1 MNIKVNAIEK
11 TITITDDLK
20 SHYLMLT
27 IICVLNLF
35 SAVIQLLDRSKTD
48 IVGKD
53 IIFIV
58 IGSGSI
64 ILLYIILLKKTTLN
78 NIPIDAIERLSDKK
92 IFWKKQYGIR
102 LKNGRFRDLKEIK
115 TQKEFDELKELVE
128 RI

>member
-1 MNIKVNAIEK
+1 MNIKVNEIEK

-64 ILLYIILLKKTTLN
+64 ILLYIIFLKKTTLN

-92 IFWKKQYGIR
+92 MFWKKQYGIR

-115 TQKEFDELKELVE
+115 TQKEFDVLKKLVE

>member
-92 IFWKKQYGIR
+92 MFWKKQYGIR

-115 TQKEFDELKELVE
+115 TQKEFNELKELVE

>member
-1 MNIKVNAIEK
+1 MNIKVNEIEK

-53 IIFIV
+53 II
-58 IGSGSI
+58 S
-64 ILLYIILLKKTTLN
+64 LL
-78 NIPIDAIERLSDKK
+78 
-92 IFWKKQYGIR
+92 
-102 LKNGRFRDLKEIK
+102 
-115 TQKEFDELKELVE
+115 
-128 RI
+128 

>member
-1 MNIKVNAIEK
+1 MNIKVNEIEK

-20 SHYLMLT
+20 NHYLMLT

-58 IGSGSI
+58 IGSVSI
-64 ILLYIILLKKTTLN
+64 ILLYIILFKKTTLN

-92 IFWKKQYGIR
+92 MFWKKQYGIR

>member
-1 MNIKVNAIEK
+1 MNIKVNEIEK

-35 SAVIQLLDRSKTD
+35 STVIQLLDRSKTD

-58 IGSGSI
+58 IESVSI

-92 IFWKKQYGIR
+92 MFWKKQYGIR

-115 TQKEFDELKELVE
+115 TQKEFDELKELLE

>member
-1 MNIKVNAIEK
+1 MNIKVNEIEK

-92 IFWKKQYGIR
+92 MFWKKQYGIR

>member
-1 MNIKVNAIEK
+1 MNIKVNEIEK

-58 IGSGSI
+58 LGSGSI
-64 ILLYIILLKKTTLN
+64 ILLYIILFKKTTLN

-92 IFWKKQYGIR
+92 MFWKKQYGIR

>member
-1 MNIKVNAIEK
+1 MNIKVNKIEK

-20 SHYLMLT
+20 NQHLVLIF
-27 IICVLNLF
+27 IIVLNLF
-35 SAVIQLLDRSKTD
+35 SSVIQLLDRSKTD

-58 IGSGSI
+58 IGAVSI
-64 ILLYIILLKKTTLN
+64 IFLYIFLFKKTTLN
-78 NIPIDAIERLSDKK
+78 NIPINTIKRLSDKK
-92 IFWKKQYGIR
+92 MFWKKQYGIR
-102 LKNGRFRDLKEIK
+102 LKNGRFRNLKEIK

>member
-1 MNIKVNAIEK
+1 MNIKVNEIEK

-92 IFWKKQYGIR
+92 MFWKKQYGIR

-115 TQKEFDELKELVE
+115 TQKEFNELKELVE

>member
-1 MNIKVNAIEK
+1 MNIKVNKIEK

-20 SHYLMLT
+20 NQHLVLIF
-27 IICVLNLF
+27 IIVLNLF
-35 SAVIQLLDRSKTD
+35 SSVIQLLDRSKTD

-58 IGSGSI
+58 LGSGSI
-64 ILLYIILLKKTTLN
+64 ILLYIILFKKTTLN

-92 IFWKKQYGIR
+92 MFWKKQYGIR

>member
-1 MNIKVNAIEK
+1 MNIKVNEIEK

-20 SHYLMLT
+20 NHYLMLT

-58 IGSGSI
+58 LGSGSI
-64 ILLYIILLKKTTLN
+64 ILLYIILFKKTTLN

-92 IFWKKQYGIR
+92 MFWKKQYGIR

>member
-1 MNIKVNAIEK
+1 MNIKVNEIEK

-58 IGSGSI
+58 IGSVSI
-64 ILLYIILLKKTTLN
+64 ILLYIILFKKTTLN
-78 NIPIDAIERLSDKK
+78 NILIDAIERLSDKK
-92 IFWKKQYGIR
+92 MFWKKQYGIR

-115 TQKEFDELKELVE
+115 TQKKFDELKELVE

>member
-1 MNIKVNAIEK
+1 
-11 TITITDDLK
+11 
-20 SHYLMLT
+20 MLT

-64 ILLYIILLKKTTLN
+64 ILMYIILLKKTTLN

-92 IFWKKQYGIR
+92 MFWKKQYGIR

-115 TQKEFDELKELVE
+115 TQKEFDVLKKLVE

>member
-1 MNIKVNAIEK
+1 MDIKVNAIEK

-53 IIFIV
+53 ILYIV

-78 NIPIDAIERLSDKK
+78 NIPIDAIESLRDKK
-92 IFWKKQYGIR
+92 MFWKKQYGIR

>member
-53 IIFIV
+53 ILYIV

-92 IFWKKQYGIR
+92 MFWKKQYGIR

>member
-1 MNIKVNAIEK
+1 MNIKVNEIEK

-58 IGSGSI
+58 IGSVSI
-64 ILLYIILLKKTTLN
+64 ILLYIILFKKTTLN

-92 IFWKKQYGIR
+92 MFWKKQYGIR

-115 TQKEFDELKELVE
+115 TQKEFNELKELVE

>member
-1 MNIKVNAIEK
+1 MNIKVNEIEK

-58 IGSGSI
+58 LGSGSI
-64 ILLYIILLKKTTLN
+64 ILLDIILFKKTTLN

-92 IFWKKQYGIR
+92 MFWKKQYGIR

-115 TQKEFDELKELVE
+115 TQKEFNELKELVE

>member
-1 MNIKVNAIEK
+1 MNIKVNEIEK

-92 IFWKKQYGIR
+92 MFWKKQYGIR

-115 TQKEFDELKELVE
+115 TQKEFDVLKKLVE

>member
-64 ILLYIILLKKTTLN
+64 ILMYIILLKKTTLN

-92 IFWKKQYGIR
+92 MFWKKQYGIR

-115 TQKEFDELKELVE
+115 TQKEFNELKELVE

>member
-20 SHYLMLT
+20 NQHLVLIF
-27 IICVLNLF
+27 IIVLNLF
-35 SAVIQLLDRSKTD
+35 GAVIQLLYRSKTD

-53 IIFIV
+53 ILYIV
-58 IGSGSI
+58 IVSVSI
-64 ILLYIILLKKTTLN
+64 ILLYIILFKKTTLN

-92 IFWKKQYGIR
+92 MFWKKQYGIR
-102 LKNGRFRDLKEIK
+102 LKNGKFRDLKEIK
-115 TQKEFDELKELVE
+115 TQKEFDELKELLE

>member
-20 SHYLMLT
+20 NQHLVLIF
-27 IICVLNLF
+27 IIVLNLF
-35 SAVIQLLDRSKTD
+35 GAVIQLLYRSKTD

-53 IIFIV
+53 ILYIV
-58 IGSGSI
+58 IVSVSI
-64 ILLYIILLKKTTLN
+64 ILLYIILFKKTTLN

-92 IFWKKQYGIR
+92 MFCKKQYGIR

-115 TQKEFDELKELVE
+115 TQKEFDELKELLE

>member
-1 MNIKVNAIEK
+1 MNIKVNEIEK

-58 IGSGSI
+58 LGSGSI
-64 ILLYIILLKKTTLN
+64 ILLYIILFKKTTLN

-92 IFWKKQYGIR
+92 MFWKKQYGIR

-115 TQKEFDELKELVE
+115 TQKEFNELKELVE

>member
-92 IFWKKQYGIR
+92 MFWKKQYGIR

-115 TQKEFDELKELVE
+115 TQKEFDVLKKLVE

>member
-1 MNIKVNAIEK
+1 MNIKVNEIEK

-58 IGSGSI
+58 IGSVSI

-92 IFWKKQYGIR
+92 MFWKKQYGIR

>member
-58 IGSGSI
+58 IGSVSI
-64 ILLYIILLKKTTLN
+64 ILLYIILFKKTTLN

-92 IFWKKQYGIR
+92 MFWKKQYGIR

>member
-1 MNIKVNAIEK
+1 MNIKVNEIEK

-58 IGSGSI
+58 IGSVSI
-64 ILLYIILLKKTTLN
+64 ILLYIILFKKTTLN

-92 IFWKKQYGIR
+92 MFWKKQYGIR

-115 TQKEFDELKELVE
+115 TQKKFDELKELVE

>member
-27 IICVLNLF
+27 IICFLNLF

-53 IIFIV
+53 ILYIV

-78 NIPIDAIERLSDKK
+78 NIPIDAIESLSDKK
-92 IFWKKQYGIR
+92 MFWKKQYGIR

>member
-115 TQKEFDELKELVE
+115 TQKEFNELKELVE

>member
-1 MNIKVNAIEK
+1 MNIKVNEIEK

-58 IGSGSI
+58 IGSVSI
-64 ILLYIILLKKTTLN
+64 ILLYIILFKKTTLN

-92 IFWKKQYGIR
+92 MFWKKQYGIR

>member
-20 SHYLMLT
+20 SHYLILT

-92 IFWKKQYGIR
+92 MFWKKQYGIR

-115 TQKEFDELKELVE
+115 TQKEFDVLKKLVE